1 MLITIVWTLLG
12 GYFVYLGIEIVFFKV
27 TKRIGS
33 LETHLYK
40 NKHAFA
46 MRVGLIEL
54 FFGLLIMAGSII
66 ALINYKNPLFTY
78 QIRETTQS
86 IGYNIIPLGIGILL
100 IVVMWINQ
108 KASEVKVNKTK
119 KEKDEDT
126 NDE

>member
-1 MLITIVWTLLG
+1 
-12 GYFVYLGIEIVFFKV
+12 
-27 TKRIGS
+27 
-33 LETHLYK
+33 
-40 NKHAFA
+40 